1 MTLPCAR
8 FFFDFIDPLSYLV
21 GREFAEIETPHET
34 EVTWVPFELR
44 PPPMRL
50 TSMDDPSLTERWSRA
65 RSEATRL
72 GISLA
77 PPDLVPWTRKA
88 HELALFAHES
98 GVGDVVR
105 IRIFETYLLEGGDIG
120 RVDVLVELGRQAGL
134 DVTETKAVLDVD
146 RYEAAVVEAR
156 GGAEELG
163 VSDTPTLVVEERRLR
178 GFHNRTTLGTFLRA

>member
-44 PPPMRL
+44 PPPTRL

-72 GISLA
+72 GISFT

-88 HELALFAHES
+88 HELALFAQES

-105 IRIFETYLLEGGDIG
+105 TRIFETYLLEGGDIG

-134 DVTETKAVLDVD
+134 DATETKAVLDVD

-156 GGAEELG
+156 GSAEELG

-178 GFHNRTTLGTFLRA
+178 GFHNRTTLGTFLRS